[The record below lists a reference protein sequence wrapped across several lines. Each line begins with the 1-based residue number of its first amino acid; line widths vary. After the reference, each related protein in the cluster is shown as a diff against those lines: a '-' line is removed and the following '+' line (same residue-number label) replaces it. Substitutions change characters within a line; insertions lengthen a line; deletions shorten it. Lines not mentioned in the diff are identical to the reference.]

1 MTIQEKV
8 NPMINPHLSLFII
21 TLLIITSVIL
31 VFLKKYKYIISLLFL
46 ILIFIG
52 SNYWYFNQQGATNM
66 FNNPIDMLQS
76 SKLAPKPNQ
85 IAKVDDLTSVSNSN
99 KEHTIFIVYK
109 FGCPHCQQ
117 LWLFANQNN
126 DLLPS
131 ENVKWIP
138 TSEENKK
145 KSDLINQV
153 DSYPA
158 IIYWDKIDNHFKEKI
173 LIQPSESELNGILN
187 RLKEYKK

>member
-1 MTIQEKV
+1 MTTQEKV

-31 VFLKKYKYIISLLFL
+31 VFLKKYKYIISLLVL
-46 ILIFIG
+46 TLIFIG
-52 SNYWYFNQQGATNM
+52 SNYWYFNQQGATNI

-85 IAKVDDLTSVSNSN
+85 IANIKDLTAISDSD
-99 KEHTIFIVYK
+99 KEHTIFIIYK

-117 LWLFANQNN
+117 LWLFANHNN

-131 ENVKWIP
+131 KNVKWIP
-138 TSEENKK
+138 TSEENKN

-153 DSYPA
+153 NSYPA
-158 IIYWDKIDNHFKEKI
+158 IIYWDKIDNQFKEKI
-173 LIQPSESELNGILN
+173 SIQPSESELNGILT

>member
-1 MTIQEKV
+1 MEKNRELKLV
-8 NPMINPHLSLFII
+8 FPDFDINELFAN
-21 TLLIITSVIL
+21 LIIIDANL
-31 VFLKKYKYIISLLFL
+31 YKRTNKLEM
-46 ILIFIG
+46 FIG
-52 SNYWYFNQQGATNM
+52 SNYWYFNQQGATSI

-76 SKLAPKPNQ
+76 SKLAPKPDQ
-85 IAKVDDLTSVSNSN
+85 ISKVEELTSISDSD

-117 LWLFANQNN
+117 LWLFANQNT

-138 TSEENKK
+138 TSDENKN

-153 DSYPA
+153 ESYPA
-158 IIYWDKIDNHFKEKI
+158 IIYWDKIDNQLKERI
-173 LIQPSESELNGILN
+173 LIQPSKSELNGILI

>member
-1 MTIQEKV
+1 
-8 NPMINPHLSLFII
+8 MINPHLSVFII

-31 VFLKKYKYIISLLFL
+31 VFLKKYKYIISLLVL
-46 ILIFIG
+46 TLIFIG

-85 IAKVDDLTSVSNSN
+85 IAKVDDLTSVSDSD

-158 IIYWDKIDNHFKEKI
+158 IIYWDKIDNQFKEKI

>member
-1 MTIQEKV
+1 
-8 NPMINPHLSLFII
+8 MINPHMSLFII
-21 TLLIITSVIL
+21 TLLIISSVIVIL
-31 VFLKKYKYIISLLFL
+31 LKKYKYLISLSALT
-46 ILIFIG
+46 LIFIG
-52 SNYWYFNQQGATNM
+52 SNYWYFNQQGATSI

-76 SKLAPKPNQ
+76 SKLAPKPEQ
-85 IAKVDDLTSVSNSN
+85 ISKIEDLTSISDSD

-117 LWLFANQNN
+117 LWLFANQNT

-131 ENVKWIP
+131 SNVKWIP
-138 TSEENKK
+138 TSDENKN

-153 DSYPA
+153 ESYPA
-158 IIYWDKIDNHFKEKI
+158 IIYWDKIDNQLKERI
-173 LIQPSESELNGILN
+173 LIQPSKSELNGILI